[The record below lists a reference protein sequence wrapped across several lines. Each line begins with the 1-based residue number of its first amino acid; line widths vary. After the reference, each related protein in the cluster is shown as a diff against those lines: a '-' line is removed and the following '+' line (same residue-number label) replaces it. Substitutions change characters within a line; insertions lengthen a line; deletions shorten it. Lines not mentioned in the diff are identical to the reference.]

1 MPSNNEGER
10 VRERHQERQTETQ
23 ILTPVVS
30 WSAAIKQAV
39 WGHADKMDWK
49 ENGKIHIWAMQIVNT
64 VWLYQT
70 PLIWNKLK
78 LFF

>member
-1 MPSNNEGER
+1 MELIENKIDKEQMPSNNEGER

-39 WGHADKMDWK
+39 
-49 ENGKIHIWAMQIVNT
+49 
-64 VWLYQT
+64 
-70 PLIWNKLK
+70 
-78 LFF
+78 